1 MDKTIR
7 AEPFQAQCQKPSAL
21 SERVQSLCQELP
33 TPIDSIHDSPSTLS
47 TADVMAAFA
56 RHGLLDLDFLEPMSS
71 SLNARDLR
79 QVSTILGC
87 LAEHSGTLASIYMVN
102 AALAPAVIVIE
113 GTAEQKH
120 QLLPNVR
127 SGTLELAFALT
138 EPQAGSDAASLAT
151 TASRT
156 NDGFILRG
164 EKLYTTGAA
173 TADWIIVV
181 ARESAETASKR
192 AFGAFLVPKGAPGLS
207 IQPLPKLSAE
217 LHASC
222 HLTLDDVHVPADLV
236 LGGADRFGAIWST
249 LRLTGMYERLV
260 VAAMACGH
268 GRAIVRRAVEF
279 AKSRRQFGQ
288 AIAAHQAIQHTL
300 VEMRTIE
307 TGMHLFVEHA
317 LSTLENGG
325 DATQE
330 ICMAKYVCAEQL
342 QTLASLGM
350 RVMGGRSYFEFEDM
364 SRYYREA
371 PFCLYAGGTIE
382 IQKMLIA
389 RAMGLG

>member
-1 MDKTIR
+1 
-7 AEPFQAQCQKPSAL
+7 
-21 SERVQSLCQELP
+21 
-33 TPIDSIHDSPSTLS
+33 
-47 TADVMAAFA
+47 
-56 RHGLLDLDFLEPMSS
+56 
-71 SLNARDLR
+71 
-79 QVSTILGC
+79 
-87 LAEHSGTLASIYMVN
+87 
-102 AALAPAVIVIE
+102 
-113 GTAEQKH
+113 
-120 QLLPNVR
+120 
-127 SGTLELAFALT
+127 
-138 EPQAGSDAASLAT
+138 
-151 TASRT
+151 
-156 NDGFILRG
+156 
-164 EKLYTTGAA
+164 
-173 TADWIIVV
+173 
-181 ARESAETASKR
+181 
-192 AFGAFLVPKGAPGLS
+192 
-207 IQPLPKLSAE
+207 
-217 LHASC
+217 
-222 HLTLDDVHVPADLV
+222 
-236 LGGADRFGAIWST
+236 
-249 LRLTGMYERLV
+249 MYERLV

-307 TGMHLFVEHA
+307 TGMHLFVENA

-342 QTLASLGM
+342 QTLASHGM